1 MIARF
6 QNTGMSAG
14 TVNSSYEFRIPVM
27 IPETPMRI
35 TIGKRKRDSVV
46 ASSS

>member
-1 MIARF
+1 MIVRF
-6 QNTGMSAG
+6 QNTGISAG

-35 TIGKRKRDSVV
+35 TSGKRSRESVV